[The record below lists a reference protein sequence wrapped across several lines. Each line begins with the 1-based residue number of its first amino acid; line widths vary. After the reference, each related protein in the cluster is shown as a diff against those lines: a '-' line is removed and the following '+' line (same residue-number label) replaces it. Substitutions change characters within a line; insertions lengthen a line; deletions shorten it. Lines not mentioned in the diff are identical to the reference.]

1 MIKPNLK
8 KILIIFLFIPL
19 LASSCKKKADNFDID
34 LSNFKPANNNLKIV
48 KEESKNIPKEEVINK
63 LLPLLNRDE
72 VSASIK
78 YGKKD
83 PFSYLENESN
93 QTISYLQIKG
103 FISIGKKNF
112 AFVNF
117 LNEEGVITINSVGG
131 LNTKLLPNK
140 AIVKEI
146 NPSKEEINIS
156 IEGVDYFLKLSSI

>member
-8 KILIIFLFIPL
+8 KILITFLFIPL
-19 LASSCKKKADNFDID
+19 LGSSCKKKADNFDID

-48 KEESKNIPKEEVINK
+48 KEEPKKIQNKEVINK
-63 LLPLLNRDE
+63 LLPLIKRDE
-72 VSASIK
+72 VSALIK

-156 IEGVDYFLKLSSI
+156 IEGVDYLLKLNSN